1 MIYITKQLSPCQCSA
16 CPACLNYLNQG
27 NVDESDDS
35 QSPCHSCEYRPNI
48 GPKQSRMHLCAPGG
62 CALMLTTTRPVN
74 RLISLKILLEPA
86 LDRDQANQAYM
97 WVFNIALAH
106 STISAF
112 NVKLFGLNNA
122 CLLIIRLSLETKPL
136 VDIDVIHS
144 ALHLTL
150 EIHKV

>member
-1 MIYITKQLSPCQCSA
+1 
-16 CPACLNYLNQG
+16 
-27 NVDESDDS
+27 
-35 QSPCHSCEYRPNI
+35 
-48 GPKQSRMHLCAPGG
+48 
-62 CALMLTTTRPVN
+62 MLTTTRPVN

-112 NVKLFGLNNA
+112 NVKLFGLSNA
-122 CLLIIRLSLETKPL
+122 CLSIIGLSLETKPL